1 MSSSPPV
8 PASTRPATIDRLALL
23 ELLGAFVSMAVVFGI
38 FTARVIAVPNE
49 HGYTP
54 QALTIGFAIGA
65 GIALAFIAAMVWT
78 WRRAGGRPAQR
89 RAMRVWRSGV
99 LPDSSDERTVLL
111 RNYERQQK
119 TLTRGG
125 LSPTVAAVIWA
136 LIAAFQIAS
145 ARELLTPVAWVLLAA
160 WFIGQAIETRSRQR
174 RLPQLENLIRQLR
187 TEEP

>member
-8 PASTRPATIDRLALL
+8 PAGTRPVTLDRLALL
-23 ELLGAFVSMAVVFGI
+23 ELLAAFVFMAVVFGI
-38 FTARVIAVPNE
+38 FTARVITVPDE

-65 GIALAFIAAMVWT
+65 SIAFAFVVAMVWT

-89 RAMRVWRSGV
+89 RAMQVWRSGV
-99 LPDSSDERTVLL
+99 LPDSGDERTLLL
-111 RNYERQQK
+111 RNLERQQN
-119 TLTRGG
+119 TLTRG
-125 LSPTVAAVIWA
+125 LSPTVAAVIWV

-145 ARELLTPVAWVLLAA
+145 ARELLTLVAWVLLAA
-160 WFIGQAIETRSRQR
+160 WFIGQAIDTRSRQR
-174 RLPQLENLIRQLR
+174 RLPQLENLIRQLH